1 MYALRLLSLSL
12 SGQQSEKM
20 IALGITG
27 PEGHEMCRPEE
38 VEGEATARAI
48 TIASQV
54 WRTPLV
60 FTDIR
65 HVSCAGKLSY
75 LHCAC
80 DEQECCQG
88 CNEGQ
93 GER

>member
-1 MYALRLLSLSL
+1 
-12 SGQQSEKM
+12 M
-20 IALGITG
+20 IELGITG

-54 WRTPLV
+54 DRQALTHASEMIV
-60 FTDIR
+60 C
-65 HVSCAGKLSY
+65 VVAGELPY

-80 DEQECCQG
+80 DEPKCS
-88 CNEGQ
+88 
-93 GER
+93 